1 MKRIQFHRPAGNAF
15 AASPS
20 SPIWSWLRC
29 VCCLVVGLLASG
41 CSKPSTNQL
50 TVGME
55 LEYPP
60 FETVDDRGEPA
71 GVSVDLAR
79 ALAEHLGREL
89 VIQDFKFKGLPAA
102 LSTGKI
108 DLVISSMTATPERA
122 KAISFSDPYASTGLA
137 LLVRKDST
145 TSDLESLNREG
156 QTVVVKAGT
165 TGEKFAEEKLGKA
178 KLLRLDHAGAC
189 AIEISQGKADA
200 FIYDQ
205 MSVLEFADRFPDT
218 TRPLPSPLQVEHW
231 AIGVGKDEDELRES
245 VNAFLEQFRAS
256 GGFDRLADKHL
267 NVQKER
273 FERAGV
279 PFIF

>member
-1 MKRIQFHRPAGNAF
+1 MKRTTL
-15 AASPS
+15 S
-20 SPIWSWLRC
+20 SPHDRPGAAIRSSTIWVLLG
-29 VCCLVVGLLASG
+29 CLFGLFFTA
-41 CSKPSTNQL
+41 CSKPSPEQL

-60 FETVDDRGEPA
+60 FETVGDRGEPA

-79 ALAEHLGREL
+79 ALADHLGREL
-89 VIQDFKFKGLPAA
+89 VIRDFKFKGLPAA
-102 LSTGKI
+102 LKTGKI

-122 KAISFSDPYASTGLA
+122 KAIAFSDPYASTGLA

-145 TSDLESLNREG
+145 ISDLESLNTEG
-156 QTVVVKAGT
+156 HTVAVKAGT
-165 TGEKFAEEKLGKA
+165 TGEKFAEERLGKA

-189 AIEISQGKADA
+189 SIEVSQGKADA

-205 MSVLEFADRFPDT
+205 MSVLEFADRYPDT
-218 TRPLPSPLQVEHW
+218 TRALPAPLQVEQW
-231 AIGVGKDEDELRES
+231 AIGIGKDRDELRDR
-245 VNAFLEQFRAS
+245 VNAFLREFRAE
-256 GGFDRLADKHL
+256 GGFDRLAEKHL
-267 NVQKER
+267 SVQKER

>member
-1 MKRIQFHRPAGNAF
+1 MKRTTLPSPSDRRIT
-15 AASPS
+15 AATQS
-20 SPIWSWLRC
+20 SPIWTFKRC
-29 VCCLVVGLLASG
+29 LGLAFGLLFAS
-41 CSKPSTNQL
+41 CSKSDTNQL

-60 FETVDDRGEPA
+60 FETVDDRGQPA

-89 VIQDFKFKGLPAA
+89 VIRDFKFKGLPAA

-122 KAISFSDPYASTGLA
+122 KAIGFSDPYASTGLA
-137 LLVRKDST
+137 LLVRKDSAI
-145 TSDLESLNREG
+145 SDLESLNDANH
-156 QTVVVKAGT
+156 TVVVKAGT
-165 TGEKFAEEKLGKA
+165 TGEKFAEEQLGSA

-189 AIEISQGKADA
+189 SIEVSQGKADA

-205 MSVLEFADRFPDT
+205 MSVLEFADRYPDT
-218 TRPLPSPLQVEHW
+218 TRALPAPLQVEQW
-231 AIGVGKDEDELRES
+231 AIGVAKDRDELRES
-245 VNAFLEQFRAS
+245 VNAFLEKFRAD

-267 NVQKER
+267 SVQKER
-273 FERAGV
+273 FEKAGV